1 MKKIISYRQ
10 KLLELSKIYQV
21 NDVLNNK
28 SKLTT
33 YDIEILL
40 LKNNVPIPS
49 RKNYFTLKLSKE
61 IIKPFISK
69 LENLFSYK
77 LSFAKQ
83 LTSIVK
89 NIKNY
94 FIFIFESIF
103 SSIRNFYKFLSNT
116 IINGLI

>member
-77 LSFAKQ
+77 LSFDTPVQ
-83 LTSIVK
+83 LDLQSVLG
-89 NIKNY
+89 
-94 FIFIFESIF
+94 SD
-103 SSIRNFYKFLSNT
+103 ST
-116 IINGLI
+116 IIP